1 MQGEDYSREVETTCK
16 GRLLSTRF
24 RKGRLFSSWFKPHAR
39 TDYSRQGKTTFKGH
53 TTLGTGEGSH
63 ETTRYD
69 NCEVDSHTWYPSN
82 SQLSSEFMTSSPR
95 EERMLRSVIIHY
107 RPPHPLFS
115 LPASCHPS
123 PPLSPDVFR
132 LAGEIM
138 FILSLVSILSH
149 AKKILIYNSMR
160 DILVSHLLMSSSSS
174 SSSESVK
181 SH

>member
-1 MQGEDYSREVETTCK
+1 MQGQTTLVK
-16 GRLLSTRF
+16 VKLLSS
-24 RKGRLFSSWFKPHAR
+24 RLKPYAR
-39 TDYSRQGKTTFKGH
+39 ADYPRQ
-53 TTLGTGEGSH
+53 GEGSH

-69 NCEVDSHTWYPSN
+69 NCEVDSHTWCPSN
-82 SQLSSEFMTSSPR
+82 SQPSSEFMTSSPL

-132 LAGEIM
+132 LAGKIM

-160 DILVSHLLMSSSSS
+160 DILGSHLLMSSSS